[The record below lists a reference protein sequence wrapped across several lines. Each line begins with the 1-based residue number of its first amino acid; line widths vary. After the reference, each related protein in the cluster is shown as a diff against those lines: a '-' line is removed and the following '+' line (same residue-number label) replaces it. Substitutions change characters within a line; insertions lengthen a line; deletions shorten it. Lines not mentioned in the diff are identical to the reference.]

1 MEQQREDRTP
11 DQAEERVPAVQLM
24 FRGGLKGR
32 FSTEFCTL
40 QSAVDAL
47 ECYVSTLD
55 TAAKREQARELVE
68 EMNRSIVRLER
79 LAENTADLALC
90 GRGPALEPLAN
101 EEMFHYLKEICEC
114 VNEELTLR
122 GTPGRV
128 RLAESAEQQ
137 PMWLKTSRGAMD
149 ALLANLISN
158 SISADSCAQITL
170 TLTPDHCLAYC
181 DGTLWPEYACGVL
194 LGEQPSPELASNG
207 STGLLLVRRYAEVL
221 GWEIESCAAQGEQTV
236 LRFRLPCGLS
246 DEEGLEF
253 LSKQNQE
260 VSRSSRLRME
270 LDAVLPGTKISSDT
284 TS

>member
-1 MEQQREDRTP
+1 MEQQREDKTP
-11 DQAEERVPAVQLM
+11 EQVGKSESAVQLL

-90 GRGPALEPLAN
+90 GRVPELEPLAG
-101 EEMFHYLKEICEC
+101 EEMFHYLKEFCEC
-114 VNEELTLR
+114 ANGELALR
-122 GTPGRV
+122 GAPGRV
-128 RLAESAEQQ
+128 RLADPAVQ
-137 PMWLKTSRGAMD
+137 PMWLKTSRTAMD
-149 ALLANLISN
+149 ALLSNLVSN
-158 SISADSCAQITL
+158 SLSADIGAQIIL

-181 DGTLWPEYACGVL
+181 DGTLWPEDACGVL

-221 GWEIESCAAQGEQTV
+221 SWKIESCAAQEGQTV
-236 LRFRLPCGLS
+236 LQFRLPCGLS